1 MAKRNPFRTVQRRPV
16 HAVTPRF
23 RCTRSAGCVLSFG
36 THPLLK
42 LKLAREK
49 RDRARLMLIDDLD
62 PSEDGRL
69 PVPSPV

>member
-1 MAKRNPFRTVQRRPV
+1 
-16 HAVTPRF
+16 
-23 RCTRSAGCVLSFG
+23 VLSFG

-49 RDRARLMLIDDLD
+49 RDRARLILIDDLD